1 MTPSG
6 GLATPSPPFE
16 VQINLSEYDRDLINF
31 PNNVISSSAPSLP
44 SALTTHQLLDVNSS
58 APTGGRKHRA
68 FLLGTDLNTYKYISM
83 YIRYRSF

>member
-16 VQINLSEYDRDLINF
+16 VQINLSEYDRNAINI

-44 SALTTHQLLDVNSS
+44 SALATHQLLDVNSP
-58 APTGGRKHRA
+58 ATGG
-68 FLLGTDLNTYKYISM
+68 
-83 YIRYRSF
+83 